1 MSATFIQTPPFPVRE
16 DRTRWV
22 YEHFAPI
29 FREGRV
35 LDVGCYQAPMRSFI
49 GKERYTGVDFV
60 GDPDV
65 QLNLEQCQALPF
77 ADASFDT
84 VMCIE
89 VLEHLNNLHALA
101 ADLFRVSRRHV
112 LISLPNAWRDARM
125 KIERGGGRI
134 AHYGLPLQAPPD
146 RHKWFFNA
154 TDARQFLESLTPAGW
169 SCAIEVSEPTRAGV
183 VKALRRLRY
192 SQEAYAN
199 RYCQTVW
206 ARYTAP

>member
-1 MSATFIQTPPFPVRE
+1 MTPTSIETPPFPQRE

-22 YEHFAPI
+22 FEHFAPV

-35 LDVGCYQAPMRSFI
+35 LDVGCYQAPMRKFI

-65 QLNLEQCQALPF
+65 VLNLEECRSLPF
-77 ADASFDT
+77 EDRSFDT

-89 VLEHLNNLHALA
+89 VLEHLDNLHALA
-101 ADLFRVSRRHV
+101 ADLFRLSRRHV

-125 KIERGGGRI
+125 KIERGSGQI
-134 AHYGLPLQAPPD
+134 AHYGLPREAPPD
-146 RHKWFFNA
+146 RHKWFFNVSEA
-154 TDARQFLESLTPAGW
+154 TAFLQGLAPAGW
-169 SCAIEVSEPTRAGV
+169 SCAIEVSEPARSGV
-183 VKALRRLRY
+183 VQALRRLRY
-192 SQEAYAN
+192 SREAYAN

-206 ARYTAP
+206 ALYTAG